1 MMLGGTGGVM
11 RRINTAGRVQRVHP
25 ATEEAAGT
33 TSAIKVPPFV
43 YLTSSSLLLSTRPRI
58 N

>member
-11 RRINTAGRVQRVHP
+11 RRINMAGRVRRVHL

-33 TSAIKVPPFV
+33 TSAIKVPPFIH
-43 YLTSSSLLLSTRPRI
+43 LTPTVLLLLTPALI

>member
-11 RRINTAGRVQRVHP
+11 RRINMAGRVRRVHP

-43 YLTSSSLLLSTRPRI
+43 HLTPPVFFLLTAALFS
-58 N
+58 